1 MSNYFGNLAANLTDK
16 ENTESNLITP
26 LNNLQ
31 MKTTTN
37 PFTKT
42 TQTTMKFTK
51 SSLTIVPVVTTVSL
65 YDI

>member
-26 LNNLQ
+26 LNNLR

-37 PFTKT
+37 SFTKT

-51 SSLTIVPVVTTVSL
+51 SSLT
-65 YDI
+65 